1 MDIQNNSLVDT
12 IIDYANVKF
21 GIEMTAEQAQQQFSE
36 LSFSNTLKL
45 VEIIKAEDDEGFS
58 ELIDLS
64 LEEAGYGVAGT
75 TRDSAATQR
84 KTDTTF
90 NQASLQQKRDTTLN
104 NKNMRAGNRPER
116 NVAGANKT
124 STGSRTSTDPDDQ
137 QRSSNSQQSAQN
149 SAEINRLKQLL
160 SRR

>member
-1 MDIQNNSLVDT
+1 MSVLVKARPGG
-12 IIDYANVKF
+12 ANYIYSVLMGYEEKP
-21 GIEMTAEQAQQQFSE
+21 
-36 LSFSNTLKL
+36 
-45 VEIIKAEDDEGFS
+45 VD
-58 ELIDLS
+58 LI